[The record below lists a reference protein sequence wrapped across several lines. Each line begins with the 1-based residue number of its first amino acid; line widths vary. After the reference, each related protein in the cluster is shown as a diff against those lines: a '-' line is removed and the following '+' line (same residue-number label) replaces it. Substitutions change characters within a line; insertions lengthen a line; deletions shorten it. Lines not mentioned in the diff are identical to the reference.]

1 MAIARSLS
9 QLFSRPTSRGG
20 SRRQGAR
27 RNPAANRPAMVM
39 ESLEK
44 RAMLAVSYV
53 YTGSTETLAVVMTG
67 SGNASHIEF
76 GVTSGGTALGA
87 RFSSS
92 STPSTDNFSPISHI
106 YVTAPAGAADNRMS
120 FGIIPFSTAFDNASF
135 VFEGYGNTSS
145 GFFACEVGAGVL
157 LTSGLNLTNIDV
169 ISFAQAD
176 EIRLDGTFSNSA
188 GNATVQVAYQSFE
201 PGVTEV
207 ILGTNAP
214 LVADNIRVESSKAI
228 TMFNPIVGSND
239 VVLRSSAPLEI
250 NYDITAGKT
259 LVLDGDGGILQ
270 AVSSTILA
278 PVLEVVN
285 RANVNDTGNVELS
298 SAKNDFDEIH
308 IQSFTS
314 GDIAIRDCND
324 LVIAHTSFL
333 AAPGDLIVQADG
345 LLTIDGPVKSAGFKA
360 YSGVAINTTK
370 RGTLTIG
377 DGGIDLTARAVATS
391 ATGDITL
398 NGRVEIGSNSL
409 PAVVINNSI
418 RSDGVI
424 TIAGGFYAPQ
434 GGATLVEGLAG
445 VLVASPVQVGHT
457 FVDATSTA
465 FVVTDADLT
474 LVSSSGFVDILDF
487 SGNAAIPQAVQV
499 TNMLSIDAFADI
511 FIDGQV
517 FVGTRYGNVI
527 DLVETVALPNIFIR
541 GQADITIGQTGQL
554 ETSSYETDADLHVNP
569 LVGAIKIVDATQFT
583 NFGRIV
589 ADGALE
595 IDIRGDIYLTGGIA
609 ARESI
614 FATTSLGIID
624 VQGAVEATGFS
635 YTTSPPAPLEVR
647 RVPNITLAAPAG
659 SITTSTLGTLRAG
672 TAVIAAGEVA
682 IEAHGQITLAAQQD
696 VIIGAAIDTKGA
708 VDVSSKIGAIEID
721 ALVRTA
727 NEQPVRLAAAE
738 GIESFEFGR
747 IVTKRL
753 EATNTTAFDV
763 KLGNP
768 DNRIDEFEAFNLAA
782 GGNVTGYTNS
792 TVTLQRIQAV
802 GDINFESSQTMTV
815 RGQIGSTDGDI
826 SLTSAFGGASI
837 NSNIIADNGEV
848 TIKAAGE
855 VLQRG
860 GSIETILLT
869 SEGRNYKFAS
879 ATVEPPPGAGLP
891 ALVRAGIIPYPRP
904 PFDGVIGR
912 VNPVF
917 LLLDPGWGY
926 FSGQRVRVII
936 DGDGEGAVAW
946 GIASIV
952 SSSIEGAAVVEK
964 IGEGVTLVNDVRSAN
979 GNVEVIAT
987 RGDIGV
993 KSITAPSG
1001 DVLVAAERGKI
1012 VLETVSAG
1020 GGVELRADQGVE
1032 VRDAANAG
1040 SGDLVISSRNDD
1052 LDFAGGSSILAS
1064 TSGSVLLTASNG
1076 AIRTPPIINAG
1087 ADVTLKSFS
1096 DLLLNNLITS
1106 QAGTVTAE
1114 SISAGIALNSDV
1126 KALDGSVVLASQGD
1140 LVVPSGG
1147 GVTSVLVISRGNNY
1161 SPQTFLVFAPPANP
1175 PVGVTPYPAYGR
1187 PIINNG
1193 ELQDIVLVSP
1203 GVGYQPGEQVLITIT
1218 DPGTPGG
1225 NGAVAIGLVS
1235 LPLQSIYAKQDVLVD
1250 VQGSVLFTGRVF
1262 AEDGSVIVDAIEG
1275 VRSQNSI
1282 NSVGGDV
1289 IIRTLNRDLDF
1300 SDANSLVA
1308 SQLGSVELVSQNG
1321 GVLLPPVL
1329 NAFVDIDIRT
1339 FAGLVVTTPLANVA
1353 GDVVLQSSGSSVIL
1367 NDDVISANSLAISAK
1382 TGITQAVGLVKAA
1395 NLTLDN
1401 LTATPIVVASG
1412 GNDVDRFA
1420 AKNVGAVTFAD
1431 ANDFRVG
1438 ISSVG
1443 PMGVEVSGS
1452 TVNLSAG
1459 GTIRVVAGI
1468 DTQGLTIT
1476 AGSVEFVTT
1485 NAGDNPGQQFAGT
1498 LRDMIAVS
1506 NQNLDRQT
1514 PQAMVF
1520 DEQLVD
1526 GSGNPLP
1533 AVGTITVGTASLP
1546 AFTRPITFDGSRVLP
1561 TAPGGRLGL
1570 LGRSGLPSGLHLGL
1584 GSSRS
1589 RITGAAVFGFT
1600 TGSGVIVESGNNTVD
1615 NMYVGLRPNGVT
1627 VSPNRLGVN
1636 VSGVQANSNTIG
1648 TVMYNSLTDGV
1659 VSTLRV
1665 TNRGEQAANSTPNVI
1680 VTIAPPVGGGTA
1692 ATAQA
1697 VVEEI
1702 RPGLYGLTGL
1712 VLTNPGSGYEIGENP
1727 AITFAGMPGASA
1739 VSIVAIQTKANHF
1752 TGNSDAAIVVQRGA
1766 SNNLIAGNVVGVP
1779 GRAPN
1784 RTGVR
1789 IDGGSGNQVGTAA
1802 QTTDDLTP
1810 TPSNLIR
1817 GNTHYGVE
1825 IRNVRG
1831 ATTVVENNI
1840 VAHNVV
1846 REGQGVHGVGVLNSM
1861 NVRIGGVSE
1870 LAANQIHSQ
1879 THGAG
1884 VHLSGSTNVAI
1895 VGNHIGTDGYHLTAN
1910 GHFPDAV
1917 PVWPDMGGGLGNSP
1931 FMGNGRH
1938 GIDVFGRS
1946 RDVEITANRIVDNR
1960 GSGVAIASGSSG
1972 VVLTRNEIGAWV
1984 HPVTGNIHAAG
1995 NLADGVTITAAN
2007 GNTVGS
2013 GNVIGFNKG
2022 SGVHVENSVAAGLAT
2037 GNRVAGAEIFGNSGH
2052 GVNVSGSSRQT
2063 IGGAGGDDG
2072 NIIKE
2077 NLLDGIRL
2085 GADPR
2090 VRASAAPHGNLVSG
2104 NFVGTND
2111 NEEIDRNWGNR
2122 NGISVIDGVSNVL
2135 SRNTVMNNRDSGIE
2149 IAGGVGNTVGGQTT
2163 NEGNFIGYNLSD
2175 GVFIHDNASTRRD
2188 VGVNGTV
2195 ITAQGAGYAASR
2207 TNVIFT
2213 APAVEGGVPARGV
2226 ALVSADGR
2234 VTGIR
2239 LTSSGSGYTMGE
2251 LVSVTIFDPLATAS
2265 ATATVTLGT
2274 IQAISSISRGH
2285 VVSGNE
2291 IEANAGAGVHVMGD
2305 RTTEVQV
2312 GQNPDNLRN
2321 IGAANKIS
2329 FHLVGVLVNAAMRT
2343 RVQGN
2348 VYGDNDSP
2356 LELINGAN
2364 DRMHGT
2370 QTEVLDLRST
2380 QMGIGQTLVTG
2391 ELVNGGA
2398 FHQYSIDVYDTPYWD
2413 ISYDSNGVPSGHQM
2427 RRFLGRALVTTDGFG
2442 RATISMTISQAME
2455 LGDYVSV
2462 KVTSTRYEPGT
2473 TVGVF
2478 HSEHRHRTPLMPTPS
2493 PNNPTPTPTPGTAT
2507 PPSGSSGTTGQIP
2520 TPPRGSVPPSRL

>member
-1 MAIARSLS
+1 M
-9 QLFSRPTSRGG
+9 SRLYGLGNVFG
-20 SRRQGAR
+20 SRTKKP
-27 RNPAANRPAMVM
+27 PAARKRKDRRPQAVAAP
-39 ESLEK
+39 ESLER
-44 RAMLAVSYV
+44 RAMLAFSP
-53 YTGSTETLAVVMTG
+53 LPG
-67 SGNASHIEF
+67 SGTQLGADILISSDGLNALHELSIILDDQTTTGFVTATITTKVDGAADQVAQYFNFGGIFFSGVNDTDGSIVNRVSLWTSYNADLVGNEIAPSADAAVGLSTDWEVYNEF
-76 GVTSGGTALGA
+76 PAGISGVNLVNADALTVTGGVLGGTDSTIQGEFESPTLPGLIDPTNPDTYANISLFSGVGIGDAASADPIVASALTLKAQTGGISLSQDVFTRFDLNLETAQDISLSGLVEVQEGDVSLFSSSGSIAVPELIHAMAGSVTITAYAGPMRIRDIFTEGNISLSAAETITLFGLLEATSGAISVEPSSGAILLEGAQLHAIDNKIDLKAHSQILQDAPGGLIGATPILPGSLGGTAGGPFPSVTIIIAPPIGGGVAATGQALILRRPA
-87 RFSSS
+87 PTKADPDAVEFSLESVVLTS
-92 STPSTDNFSPISHI
+92 RGSGYAINE
-106 YVTAPAGAADNRMS
+106 APAINITGLPGAIAA
-120 FGIIPFSTAFDNASF
+120 GIGPRWAEHIVA
-135 VFEGYGNTSS
+135 
-145 GFFACEVGAGVL
+145 EVNVTLAAGEDVL
-157 LTSGLNLTNIDV
+157 LTTV
-169 ISFAQAD
+169 T
-176 EIRLDGTFSNSA
+176 RSNA
-188 GNATVQVAYQSFE
+188 G
-201 PGVTEV
+201 
-207 ILGTNAP
+207 
-214 LVADNIRVESSKAI
+214 D
-228 TMFNPIVGSND
+228 
-239 VVLRSSAPLEI
+239 
-250 NYDITAGKT
+250 
-259 LVLDGDGGILQ
+259 
-270 AVSSTILA
+270 
-278 PVLEVVN
+278 
-285 RANVNDTGNVELS
+285 
-298 SAKNDFDEIH
+298 
-308 IQSFTS
+308 
-314 GDIAIRDCND
+314 
-324 LVIAHTSFL
+324 
-333 AAPGDLIVQADG
+333 
-345 LLTIDGPVKSAGFKA
+345 
-360 YSGVAINTTK
+360 VAISSV
-370 RGTLTIG
+370 
-377 DGGIDLTARAVATS
+377 DGGIDL
-391 ATGDITL
+391 L
-398 NGRVEIGSNSL
+398 
-409 PAVVINNSI
+409 
-418 RSDGVI
+418 
-424 TIAGGFYAPQ
+424 AP
-434 GGATLVEGLAG
+434 
-445 VLVASPVQVGHT
+445 
-457 FVDATSTA
+457 
-465 FVVTDADLT
+465 
-474 LVSSSGFVDILDF
+474 
-487 SGNAAIPQAVQV
+487 
-499 TNMLSIDAFADI
+499 
-511 FIDGQV
+511 
-517 FVGTRYGNVI
+517 
-527 DLVETVALPNIFIR
+527 
-541 GQADITIGQTGQL
+541 GQL
-554 ETSSYETDADLHVNP
+554 VN
-569 LVGAIKIVDATQFT
+569 
-583 NFGRIV
+583 
-589 ADGALE
+589 
-595 IDIRGDIYLTGGIA
+595 
-609 ARESI
+609 
-614 FATTSLGIID
+614 
-624 VQGAVEATGFS
+624 
-635 YTTSPPAPLEVR
+635 
-647 RVPNITLAAPAG
+647 APAG
-659 SITTSTLGTLRAG
+659 SVAIKAQAG
-672 TAVIAAGEVA
+672 FVKVRQMVAEDEILVVSEASVVEVADLTAGRLKIQGSAGVSIADPATGGILLARTGDIDISSSAGSIEIAAALNAPEGN
-682 IEAHGQITLAAQQD
+682 IQLEAH
-696 VIIGAAIDTKGA
+696 
-708 VDVSSKIGAIEID
+708 E
-721 ALVRTA
+721 
-727 NEQPVRLAAAE
+727 
-738 GIESFEFGR
+738 
-747 IVTKRL
+747 
-753 EATNTTAFDV
+753 
-763 KLGNP
+763 
-768 DNRIDEFEAFNLAA
+768 
-782 GGNVTGYTNS
+782 NV
-792 TVTLQRIQAV
+792 LQAV
-802 GDINFESSQTMTV
+802 GSGLLAIN
-815 RGQIGSTDGDI
+815 
-826 SLTSAFGGASI
+826 LLNGG
-837 NSNIIADNGEV
+837 
-848 TIKAAGE
+848 
-855 VLQRG
+855 
-860 GSIETILLT
+860 
-869 SEGRNYKFAS
+869 
-879 ATVEPPPGAGLP
+879 
-891 ALVRAGIIPYPRP
+891 LV
-904 PFDGVIGR
+904 
-912 VNPVF
+912 
-917 LLLDPGWGY
+917 
-926 FSGQRVRVII
+926 
-936 DGDGEGAVAW
+936 
-946 GIASIV
+946 V
-952 SSSIEGAAVVEK
+952 SSDAPEINVAIAPPIGGGQAARAVVELRN
-964 IGEGVTLVNDVRSAN
+964 IGPVNPPAAQPRFWTIDRIILVDPGNGYGLRESPEITITGMPNAAAQAIGPGQAQSLFAN
-979 GNVEVIAT
+979 
-987 RGDIGV
+987 RDF
-993 KSITAPSG
+993 SITA
-1001 DVLVAAERGKI
+1001 
-1012 VLETVSAG
+1012 
-1020 GGVELRADQGVE
+1020 
-1032 VRDAANAG
+1032 
-1040 SGDLVISSRNDD
+1040 
-1052 LDFAGGSSILAS
+1052 
-1064 TSGSVLLTASNG
+1064 
-1076 AIRTPPIINAG
+1076 
-1087 ADVTLKSFS
+1087 
-1096 DLLLNNLITS
+1096 
-1106 QAGTVTAE
+1106 
-1114 SISAGIALNSDV
+1114 
-1126 KALDGSVVLASQGD
+1126 
-1140 LVVPSGG
+1140 
-1147 GVTSVLVISRGNNY
+1147 GN
-1161 SPQTFLVFAPPANP
+1161 
-1175 PVGVTPYPAYGR
+1175 
-1187 PIINNG
+1187 
-1193 ELQDIVLVSP
+1193 
-1203 GVGYQPGEQVLITIT
+1203 
-1218 DPGTPGG
+1218 
-1225 NGAVAIGLVS
+1225 
-1235 LPLQSIYAKQDVLVD
+1235 
-1250 VQGSVLFTGRVF
+1250 
-1262 AEDGSVIVDAIEG
+1262 
-1275 VRSQNSI
+1275 
-1282 NSVGGDV
+1282 
-1289 IIRTLNRDLDF
+1289 
-1300 SDANSLVA
+1300 
-1308 SQLGSVELVSQNG
+1308 SVELVSAVRSKLGNVEMTAISGTLNLGTEGQLVHAESGSILLEAVAGIARLSSLTAGDQITVVAGLAIEAAGDLIGRVVSLESVWGSIATQNISAEDG
-1321 GVLLPPVL
+1321 LALTSLGRAVFSGDLFAGSGDIVIEVEAGDLEIQKQILATDGNIEVTVRNGVLFQRPVFPL
-1329 NAFVDIDIRT
+1329 VGGYTKPSLQAGQSVTVTVRGIDPLSNISAEVWGVQAGADYSVRTLGTLVLRSAQSSLAGNISLVSESGAIDLSRANIHAMDGAITLEAHGAVRQDVQDGIFFIDVVSGGQQVSANAPAV
-1339 FAGLVVTTPLANVA
+1339 VVTVAGPEAGGGKAATAFATTGIIGYQVAGGGIVITPGFGTVIVPADSTPIWSIFSIEILDPGSGYATGEAPQITIAGVAGAAAVADGPAAVPFNIVAANDVEVQA
-1353 GDVVLQSSGSSVIL
+1353 GGDVVLNSVLRSNLGDIRVGSFDGDLIL
-1367 NDDVISANSLAISAK
+1367 GGETQLVYAENGSILLETLAGGIEYQRIIAAEDVTMRSHETLTINNPLTTNGGDVSLASTGNSVELTANVLAADTLAITAK
-1382 TGITQAVGLVKAA
+1382 TGITQTDGLVKAA

-1401 LTATPIVVASG
+1401 RTATPIVMASG

-1438 ISSVG
+1438 ISLVG

-1452 TVNLSAG
+1452 TVSLSAG
-1459 GTIRVVAGI
+1459 GTIRVAAGI

-1476 AGSVEFVTT
+1476 ADSVEYVTT
-1485 NAGDNPGQQFAGT
+1485 NSGDNVGGAFAGT
-1498 LRDMIAVS
+1498 LRDMIALS

-1514 PQAMVF
+1514 PQEMVF

-1526 GSGNPLP
+1526 GNGNPLP
-1533 AVGTITVGTASLP
+1533 AVDTITVGTASLP

-1570 LGRSGLPSGLHLGL
+1570 LGRAGLPAGLHLGL
-1584 GSSRS
+1584 GSQGSS
-1589 RITGAAVFGFT
+1589 ITGAAVFGFT
-1600 TGSGVIVESGNNTVD
+1600 TGSGILVESANNTVD
-1615 NMYVGLRPNGVT
+1615 NMYVGLRSNGVT
-1627 VSPNRLGVN
+1627 VAPNRLGVN

-1665 TNRGEQAANSTPNVI
+1665 TNRGEQAAGSTPNVI

-1702 RPGLYGLTGL
+1702 RPGLYGLTRL

-2135 SRNTVMNNRDSGIE
+2135 SRNTVMNNRDYGIE

-2163 NEGNFIGYNLSD
+2163 NEGNFIGYNFSD
-2175 GVFIHDNASTRRD
+2175 GVFIHDNASTGRD

-2226 ALVSADGR
+2226 AIVSADGR

-2239 LTSSGSGYTMGE
+2239 LTSSGRGYTMGE
-2251 LVSVTIFDPLATAS
+2251 PVSVTIFDPLATAS

-2274 IQAISSISRGH
+2274 IQAVSSISRGH

-2291 IEANAGAGVHVMGD
+2291 IEANTGVGVHVMGD

-2312 GQNPDNLRN
+2312 GQNPDNLRST
-2321 IGAANKIS
+2321 GAANKIS
-2329 FHLVGVLVNAAMRT
+2329 FHHVGVLVNAAMRT

-2364 DRMHGT
+2364 DRLHGT
-2370 QTEVLDLRST
+2370 QTEVLDLRSM

-2413 ISYDSNGVPSGHQM
+2413 ISYDFNGSPSGHQM
-2427 RRFLGRALVTTDGFG
+2427 RRFLGRALVTTNEFG

-2455 LGDYVSV
+2455 LGDYVSA
-2462 KVTSTRYEPGT
+2462 KVTSTGYEPGT

-2478 HSEHRHRTPLMPTPS
+2478 HSEHRHRTPLMPTPTPS
-2493 PNNPTPTPTPGTAT
+2493 NPTPTPTPGTTT
-2507 PPSGSSGTTGQIP
+2507 PSSGSSGATGQIP